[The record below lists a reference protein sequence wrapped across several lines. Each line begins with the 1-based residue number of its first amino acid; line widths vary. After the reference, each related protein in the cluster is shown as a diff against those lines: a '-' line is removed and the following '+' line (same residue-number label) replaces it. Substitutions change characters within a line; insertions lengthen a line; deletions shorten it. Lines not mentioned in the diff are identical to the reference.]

1 MVRKRS
7 HCICLDVHPVL
18 DAPDVPLAIDSIPLT
33 IADLTFP
40 SVEPLMKSLRRSGST
55 GSQATIK
62 PTPKQRQAWEMMV
75 LKQKETEREVTPKA
89 ERKEFDFTPVE
100 IPAEKEASPSVKWP
114 ADSVLINL
122 SDDASYDHVPDVKEY
137 LRLVGF
143 TIMQATFTNLATID
157 PERRFDIS
165 ALNGDDLVQVGREAL
180 ANAQRRG
187 EGIFAT
193 YPKVSDISIPTN
205 PPPWAALLRR
215 NLYSIAEAVRPK
227 FEEKDEAF
235 APISGRGS
243 LGRKKVRSLQKK
255 RVVSGEDGARWSM
268 GGKLDRDALLRP
280 GEDGPC
286 EPQTN
291 IRVPI
296 PSSLSHL
303 EPGSSEYRRLIA
315 TLYRID
321 SHPAALALRHRTSVL
336 KVLVKRKT
344 LLLDRGFDVSFTFD
358 YRKAYFPRDGE
369 KTEKEDF
376 EVDHDWSEYLENIP
390 IVGDWSQA
398 VEMRCAQKDGRYEAW
413 EKMRRETFSSR

>member
-1 MVRKRS
+1 MVRQRS
-7 HCICLDVHPVL
+7 HSICLDVHPIL
-18 DAPDVPLAIDSIPLT
+18 DAPDAPLAIDSIPLT

-40 SVEPLMKSLRRSGST
+40 SVEPLMKSLRRSDST

-62 PTPKQRQAWEMMV
+62 PTPKQRQAWEMMM
-75 LKQKETEREVTPKA
+75 LRQKETETEATPKA
-89 ERKEFDFTPVE
+89 ERKEFDFAPVE
-100 IPAEKEASPSVKWP
+100 TPAEKEASPSVKWP

-143 TIMQATFTNLATID
+143 TIMQATFTNIATID

-165 ALNGDDLVQVGREAL
+165 ALTGDEVVQIGRETL

-187 EGIFAT
+187 EGIFAA

-205 PPPWAALLRR
+205 FPPWAALLRR
-215 NLYSIAEAVRPK
+215 NLHSIAEAVRPK

-235 APISGRGS
+235 APISGRCA

-268 GGKLDRDALLRP
+268 GGKLDRD
-280 GEDGPC
+280 
-286 EPQTN
+286 TN

-321 SHPAALALRHRTSVL
+321 AHPAALALRHRTSVL

-369 KTEKEDF
+369 EKEKEDF
-376 EVDHDWSEYLENIP
+376 KVDHDWSEYLENIP

-413 EKMRRETFSSR
+413 EKMRRETLSSR